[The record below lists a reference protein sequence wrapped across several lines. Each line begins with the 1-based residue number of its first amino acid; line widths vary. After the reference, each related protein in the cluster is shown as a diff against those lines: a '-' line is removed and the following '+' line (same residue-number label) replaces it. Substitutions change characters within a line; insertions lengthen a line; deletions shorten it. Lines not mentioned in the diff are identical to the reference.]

1 MTDKIIYKVVSL
13 PGGGKGRGAP
23 IYEGGKVLFVSFD
36 RYEAEKKVDA
46 WSTLK
51 IEVIE
56 NIEAEIAL
64 RMAKL
69 DPVDFLLLEKGFYER
84 WLGPRQGQKK

>member
-56 NIEAEIAL
+56 NIESEIAL

-69 DPVDFLLLEKGFYER
+69 DPVDFLLLEKGF
-84 WLGPRQGQKK
+84 LQKVARAHPGSKK